1 MNDVEKGKEE
11 DLLSEGF
18 FEELPLFDEQD
29 KEILMH
35 RDIHFSGSFGAMVD
49 YYANEDAKGVCC
61 DIDISRIL
69 MLDKIEK
76 ISGKNLAPLL
86 LSGVDAEKVGR
97 MRKLYRALR
106 SVVDKSPSSPEGIL
120 AEGILS
126 EEEVDEIVRNVP
138 QALLDK
144 PEIIIPFLLSEEF
157 ADPLSPGY
165 GLAPLLAAE
174 LLGKARYTGAIKTLF
189 QCIGTGNEEL
199 ETATL
204 SALRAIGD
212 QAKEFSKKILVA
224 RPITSDTERAAL
236 VLTYFLPDKEITSL
250 FRDQLVDPKVTGALR
265 QYLSLG

>member
-1 MNDVEKGKEE
+1 MNEAEKEKEG

-18 FEELPLFDEQD
+18 FEGLPLFDEQD

-35 RDIHFSGSFGAMVD
+35 RDVHFSGSFGAMVD
-49 YYANEDAKGVCC
+49 YYSRENAKGKWS
-61 DIDISRIL
+61 DIDAARIE

-76 ISGKNLAPLL
+76 FSGKNLAPLL

-97 MRKLYRALR
+97 MRKLYRDLR
-106 SVVDKSPSSPEGIL
+106 AVADQSPTSPEGIL
-120 AEGILS
+120 AESILS
-126 EEEVDEIVRNVP
+126 EEEVDEIVRNAP
-138 QALLDK
+138 QILLDK
-144 PEIIIPFLLSEEF
+144 PAIIIPFLLSEEF

-174 LLGKARYTGAIKTLF
+174 LLGKARYPGAIKNLF
-189 QCIGTGNEEL
+189 QCIGAGNEEL
-199 ETATL
+199 ETAAL

-236 VLTYFLPDKEITSL
+236 VLTYFLPDEEISSL
-250 FRDQLVDPKVTGALR
+250 FRDQLADPKVVGTLR
-265 QYLSLG
+265 QYLSFN